1 MSCFSLVPLRSRD
14 KGGRQSHKSLFSKH
28 LCEKKGREL
37 EEAVVSAG
45 TTSSEGEGR
54 GGWVQA
60 FQAVQGRFVT
70 ASEELPFTGVSCLPG
85 TSLPFSAE
93 GWEHDL
99 GLNAF
104 CFLNT

>member
-1 MSCFSLVPLRSRD
+1 MRE
-14 KGGRQSHKSLFSKH
+14 KGLGAGGSWESH
-28 LCEKKGREL
+28 G
-37 EEAVVSAG
+37 AVVSTG
-45 TTSSEGEGR
+45 MTLSEGEGR
-54 GGWVQA
+54 EGWVEV

-85 TSLPFSAE
+85 TSLLCSAE

-99 GLNAF
+99 GLNSF